1 MKKIQSFGLL
11 IVVGVMWWGLVYPEL
26 CFMEG
31 TYEIAAVTAAD
42 ALSGQKSIKELKEI
56 ENWED
61 IDLEDWEELKGIEGL
76 FEAGPGK
83 IIVKSKI
90 MRN

>member
-42 ALSGQKSIKELKEI
+42 VLEGQISVEDLEEI
-56 ENWED
+56 ENRED
-61 IDLEDWEELKGIEGL
+61 FEEWKELKGIEGL